1 MDLLNDIIYIE
12 LNDWS
17 YDNHPK
23 YEPVEEMIFNGTL
36 TDNDYLKE
44 NKLVVVE
51 SYVDMSRNFCI
62 SAPRSWVEENWP
74 KLLTDEEYEYKVNI
88 YFKGE
93 TTTKIIHKKY
103 SDFIRKPY
111 LADLNDL
118 DSVEVDSDFGYFEEY
133 NEDNYGLHVDHGED
147 YDLWRHHDD
156 DDEENENG

>member
-74 KLLTDEEYEYKVNI
+74 KLLTDEEYEYEV
-88 YFKGE
+88 
-93 TTTKIIHKKY
+93 
-103 SDFIRKPY
+103 
-111 LADLNDL
+111 ADLNDL

-156 DDEENENG
+156 DEENENG